1 MDENIE
7 SGEDVILMLFRN
19 EITKEQAIQYLSDVE
34 NITVARATE
43 VINETFAEQ
52 PPVTDSTD
60 VEDDTIEDL
69 TDPFLAIY
77 EIPYEQWQPLRN
89 ILERLQ
95 IGEEQDN
102 DSSEWWSQP
111 KIMMDFIKACDEV
124 GILILFDWN
133 SWTKGYK
140 PSVSEYFATKPV
152 SLIEACKYFMAIIRA
167 ERTMEGLIKSE
178 ISGGTI
184 EKLLQQMMAEL
195 EYRLN
200 HITVKK

>member
-1 MDENIE
+1 MDEIIE
-7 SGEDVILMLFRN
+7 SGEDVILMLFRK
-19 EITKEQAIQYLSDVE
+19 EITKEQAIQYLADVE
-34 NITVARATE
+34 KITVAQATE

-52 PPVTDSTD
+52 PPVTDKPD
-60 VEDDTIEDL
+60 VEDVTIEDL
-69 TDPFLAIY
+69 TDPFLGIY
-77 EIPYEQWQPLRN
+77 EIPYEQWQPLRS

-124 GILILFDWN
+124 GILIPFDWN
-133 SWTKGYK
+133 SWAKGYK

-152 SLIEACKYFMAIIRA
+152 SLIEGCKYFMAIIRA